1 MGKSNGLRVD
11 RAVRIIGAP
20 TRVLAAFFEA
30 EALAAWWGV
39 LRSVTTPRP
48 LGVYALEWGHANG
61 LAGGVFHGTVM
72 EFRPGRELFV
82 ANAWWLPTNGE
93 PLGPM
98 GLEITCRV
106 DGPATQVQ
114 VRHSSADDG
123 ARWRRYQHDMVSGW
137 QVSLDALKQYIEDGV
152 APRPPASGARHGKQ
166 AAIRAPALLPTPTS

>member
-1 MGKSNGLRVD
+1 MGKFRGLRVNS
-11 RAVRIIGAP
+11 AVRIVGAP
-20 TRVLAAFFEA
+20 TRVLAAFFDA

-48 LGVYALEWGHANG
+48 LGVYALEWGHAKG
-61 LAGGVFHGTVM
+61 LASGVFHGTVM
-72 EFRPGRELFV
+72 AFRPGRELFV
-82 ANAWWLPTNGE
+82 ANAWWFPTCGE

-114 VRHSSADDG
+114 VRHSGADDS
-123 ARWRRYQHDMVSGW
+123 ARWRRYQDHMISGW

-152 APRPPASGARHGKQ
+152 APRPPTGETRHDRQ
-166 AAIRAPALLPTPTS
+166 AAIRPPVLLPTPTP